1 MKDLDDEQPMTGFED
16 IGKYCGQN
24 PIISILKKD
33 AFKIKLEGRQIE
45 TSRWAMC
52 KVKQELRNEVTSG
65 ESDGVAQFYDTL
77 CSNDYIRYQ
86 KNCTNGRNKNFGI

>member
-1 MKDLDDEQPMTGFED
+1 MKDLDDEQLMTGFKD

-24 PIISILKKD
+24 PIISTLMKD
-33 AFKIKLEGRQIE
+33 TFKVKLEGRQIE

-65 ESDGVAQFYDTL
+65 ESDGVAQGMKEAL

-86 KNCTNGRNKNFGI
+86 KDCTK